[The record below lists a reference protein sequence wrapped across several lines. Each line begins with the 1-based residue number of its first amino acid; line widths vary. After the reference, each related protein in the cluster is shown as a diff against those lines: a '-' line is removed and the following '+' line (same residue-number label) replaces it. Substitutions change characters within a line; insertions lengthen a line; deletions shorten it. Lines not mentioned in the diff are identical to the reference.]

1 MVSFLPEQL
10 SIQLVRLPQ
19 HLPAVSPSHMALP
32 ALIRRA
38 HVFFRHASVIYP
50 PTELPQLLPHLSG
63 AFALRLP
70 NDAAGLRQLELRL
83 QKPHALPDRQD
94 ARFLLAQLQ
103 PDTGAVLPDA
113 CGAFLQI
120 PDVLADE
127 IVYSLDGDSSKEWN
141 INGEK
146 MTLGVSKK

>member
-63 AFALRLP
+63 AFALHLP
-70 NDAAGLRQLELRL
+70 NDAAGLRQLELRF

-103 PDTGAVLPDA
+103 PDR
-113 CGAFLQI
+113 F
-120 PDVLADE
+120 
-127 IVYSLDGDSSKEWN
+127 S
-141 INGEK
+141 
-146 MTLGVSKK
+146 